1 MRRGEYR
8 ISVPA
13 PNQADAWTG
22 FDATD
27 ASFLAVKLTLTD
39 TAGGDSAYLYVDPDL
54 GFDPSL
60 DANISPDATL
70 SNLDIRFDRIR
81 VGGAQDAKIDAIR
94 FGETYSSVIPEPS
107 SIGLLVLALAGAIRL
122 RLRGRRNF

>member
-1 MRRGEYR
+1 M
-8 ISVPA
+8 
-13 PNQADAWTG
+13 
-22 FDATD
+22 
-27 ASFLAVKLTLTD
+27 KLTLTD